1 MVGGSALPGTACDDG
16 DPNTFGDAWSAAC
29 ACVGDSATACQACFT
44 VSQAANGPAGPPI
57 PFTAQFNNCSSG
69 GVAPYS
75 YAWTFDGGATFINT
89 ASPTYVFAAGSYT
102 ACLTIADANGCSS
115 TTCDSLSVDSA
126 GTINPTGNLPCEAD
140 FWVMQAYT
148 IGDST
153 GGNPG
158 GVEPIPNEVWVWN
171 LSSGGSGNYTFFWS
185 FGDGSGSSDPYP
197 THVYANGGPYEL
209 CLTMYDDRGC
219 IDTQCDSVSIDA
231 NGLYT
236 GMAPEPGDG
245 NLAEFRSGFTLNVI
259 SQLPTAVPERNTL
272 EDIALWPNPVNDAI
286 GLSMVSTLNGR
297 IELTV
302 MDLNGRTVMS
312 TSDAVNSGNNRFCLL
327 YTSPS
332 PRD

>member
-1 MVGGSALPGTACDDG
+1 MALMTM
-16 DPNTFGDAWSAAC
+16 NS
-29 ACVGDSATACQACFT
+29 
-44 VSQAANGPAGPPI
+44 
-57 PFTAQFNNCSSG
+57 
-69 GVAPYS
+69 
-75 YAWTFDGGATFINT
+75 
-89 ASPTYVFAAGSYT
+89 
-102 ACLTIADANGCSS
+102 
-115 TTCDSLSVDSA
+115 
-126 GTINPTGNLPCEAD
+126 
-140 FWVMQAYT
+140 T

-209 CLTMYDDRGC
+209 CLTMYDDSGC

-312 TSDAVNSGNNRFCLL
+312 TSDAVNSGNNRFSLPVGELL
-327 YTSPS
+327 PGMYLLRITDGTRAVS
-332 PRD
+332 RRFVKQ